1 MEGELSVMVKLIL
14 SVVLG
19 GILGLLFHLY
29 NGVLLKPKKL
39 RLKLQNQ
46 GINGPYPSFLYGNI
60 HEMRRIQLQ
69 ASSSAANSTT
79 KDDNK
84 AAIAHDWFPTLFPH
98 LEKWRNEYGSVF
110 LYSTGNLQL
119 LCITDMEMVK
129 EIGQYKSLSLG
140 KPSYLSKDR
149 GPLLGQGILSSS
161 GPIWAHQRKIIAPNF
176 FPDRVKGMVNLMV
189 DATNSLLQTWE
200 SRIEGERGISEIIV
214 DEHLRSLSADIISR
228 ACFGSNY
235 SKGEE
240 IFSKLNALQ
249 MAMSKANI
257 GIPGMRYLPIKDNRE
272 IWKLE
277 KEIDSMILKVVK
289 QRVKE
294 AVNEKDLLQMILD
307 GAETCHDYNRL
318 SKERFL
324 IDNCKNIYFAGSETT
339 AITASWTLMLLAA
352 HPDWQ
357 ARVRSEVLETCKGSL
372 PDADALRNMKMLTM
386 TIQETLRLYPP
397 ATFVIRQ
404 ALEDIDI
411 KGFMIPKDMN
421 IQIPIPTLQQSL
433 ELWGPDAHEFN
444 PMRFAYGIAEA
455 CKIPQ
460 AYMPF
465 GVGTR
470 ICAGQHFA
478 LAELKVALAL
488 LLTRFSFSLSPAY
501 LHSPA
506 FRLVIQPEHGIS
518 LHVKRV

>member
-1 MEGELSVMVKLIL
+1 
-14 SVVLG
+14 
-19 GILGLLFHLY
+19 
-29 NGVLLKPKKL
+29 
-39 RLKLQNQ
+39 
-46 GINGPYPSFLYGNI
+46 
-60 HEMRRIQLQ
+60 
-69 ASSSAANSTT
+69 
-79 KDDNK
+79 
-84 AAIAHDWFPTLFPH
+84 
-98 LEKWRNEYGSVF
+98 
-110 LYSTGNLQL
+110 
-119 LCITDMEMVK
+119 
-129 EIGQYKSLSLG
+129 
-140 KPSYLSKDR
+140 
-149 GPLLGQGILSSS
+149 
-161 GPIWAHQRKIIAPNF
+161 
-176 FPDRVKGMVNLMV
+176 
-189 DATNSLLQTWE
+189 
-200 SRIEGERGISEIIV
+200 
-214 DEHLRSLSADIISR
+214 
-228 ACFGSNY
+228 
-235 SKGEE
+235 
-240 IFSKLNALQ
+240 
-249 MAMSKANI
+249 
-257 GIPGMRYLPIKDNRE
+257 
-272 IWKLE
+272 
-277 KEIDSMILKVVK
+277 
-289 QRVKE
+289 
-294 AVNEKDLLQMILD
+294 
-307 GAETCHDYNRL
+307 
-318 SKERFL
+318 
-324 IDNCKNIYFAGSETT
+324 
-339 AITASWTLMLLAA
+339 
-352 HPDWQ
+352 
-357 ARVRSEVLETCKGSL
+357 
-372 PDADALRNMKMLTM
+372 M